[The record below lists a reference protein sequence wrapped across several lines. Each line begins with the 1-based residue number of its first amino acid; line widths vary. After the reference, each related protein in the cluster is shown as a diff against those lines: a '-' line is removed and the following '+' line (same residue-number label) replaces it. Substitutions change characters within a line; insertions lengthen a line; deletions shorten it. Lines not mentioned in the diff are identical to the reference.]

1 MEGAIKD
8 AVGKVTEASKVVDG
22 EGKELIDSRGE
33 CSLGTCRTSVKET
46 CLFRSCCSVV
56 PIPRTGT
63 LLLSVSST

>member
-33 CSLGTCRTSVKET
+33 CSIGTCIPSRKHV
-46 CLFRSCCSVV
+46 CSVV
-56 PIPRTGT
+56 I
-63 LLLSVSST
+63 VV